1 VNGAASKRE
10 GSTGIREHLRD
21 PNYYRLGY
29 QLAAQQIH
37 ARGSDHAE
45 KKPELPIPAEILYDD
60 LPPERVLAGEGR
72 PAATGDNARGFAED
86 LRYTAGHTRAE
97 IEREKPPPWQ
107 FWRGPNQRDARL
119 SRFLDRTVIPCLE
132 LVIAD
137 ALRAEGDVAAAE
149 SRAKPLRAEADE
161 LDGDLSYRAL
171 YNLACYEA
179 GDKTDRENAVRYLG
193 RALRLAP
200 ADRQREL
207 ANWARQDP
215 SLVHLHR
222 REDFRELLDRFG
234 DPKPSRKA
242 RKSSPC

>member
-1 VNGAASKRE
+1 MNGAASKRE

-21 PNYYRLGY
+21 ANYYRLGY
-29 QLAAQQIH
+29 QLAAQQLH

-45 KKPELPIPAEILYDD
+45 KKPEVPIPAEILYGDF
-60 LPPERVLAGEGR
+60 PPKRDLAGEGR
-72 PAATGDNARGFAED
+72 PAATAGSARDFAED
-86 LRYTAGHTRAE
+86 LRCIAGHTCAE
-97 IEREKPPPWQ
+97 IEGEKPPPWQ

-119 SRFLDRTVIPCLE
+119 RRFLDRTVIPCLE

-149 SRAKPLRAEADE
+149 SRVKPLRADANEP
-161 LDGDLSYRAL
+161 DGALSYRAL

-179 GDKTDRENAVRYLG
+179 GDKADRENAVRYL
-193 RALRLAP
+193 RCALRLAP

-222 REDFRELLDRFG
+222 REDFKELLDRFG

-242 RKSSPC
+242 RKS